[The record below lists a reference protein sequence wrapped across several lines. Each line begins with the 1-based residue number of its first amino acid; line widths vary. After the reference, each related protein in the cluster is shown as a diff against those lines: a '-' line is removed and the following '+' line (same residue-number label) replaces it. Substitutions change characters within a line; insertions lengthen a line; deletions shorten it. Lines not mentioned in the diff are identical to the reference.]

1 MCIFYQDLDVSFYL
15 IKEERERERER
26 ENCNNVGAEAI
37 ETISEHKSLCP
48 LSNVSKAYGNISKD

>member
-1 MCIFYQDLDVSFYL
+1 MFPFILL
-15 IKEERERERER
+15 KKRERERER

-48 LSNVSKAYGNISKD
+48 LSNVSKAYGNDSKD